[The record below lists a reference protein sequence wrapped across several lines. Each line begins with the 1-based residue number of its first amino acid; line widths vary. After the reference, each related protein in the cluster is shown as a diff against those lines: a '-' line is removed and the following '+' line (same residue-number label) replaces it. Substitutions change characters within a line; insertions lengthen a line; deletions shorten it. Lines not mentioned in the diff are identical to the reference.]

1 MKPILFSVSFLF
13 FIESTALLWSQ
24 TLSML
29 LLRLTKLLR
38 GRRLNFVFSLRF
50 MIRPYKV
57 IKKIVHFQASTF
69 LFFIYFF
76 ESLMSASAGQIL
88 TVDG

>member
-24 TLSML
+24 PLYML
-29 LLRLTKLLR
+29 LLWVNKAAKRAQIKVRLQP
-38 GRRLNFVFSLRF
+38 SF

-88 TVDG
+88 TADG

>member
-1 MKPILFSVSFLF
+1 MKTILFSVSFLF

-24 TLSML
+24 PLYML
-29 LLRLTKLLR
+29 LLWVNKAAKRAQIKVRLQP
-38 GRRLNFVFSLRF
+38 SF

-88 TVDG
+88 TADG

>member
-24 TLSML
+24 PLCML
-29 LLRLTKLLR
+29 LLWLTKLLR
-38 GRRLNFVFSLRF
+38 GRRLKFVFSLRF

-88 TVDG
+88 TADG

>member
-1 MKPILFSVSFLF
+1 MKTILCSVPFFFRRIDSSFMEPTSLYAS
-13 FIESTALLWSQ
+13 IVVNKAAKRVQ
-24 TLSML
+24 IKV
-29 LLRLTKLLR
+29 RLQP
-38 GRRLNFVFSLRF
+38 SF

-88 TVDG
+88 TADD

>member
-24 TLSML
+24 PLCML
-29 LLRLTKLLR
+29 LLWVNKAAKRVQIKFCLQP
-38 GRRLNFVFSLRF
+38 SF

-69 LFFIYFF
+69 FFLSIF
-76 ESLMSASAGQIL
+76 SSP
-88 TVDG
+88 

>member
-1 MKPILFSVSFLF
+1 MKPIIFSVSFFF

-24 TLSML
+24 PLYML
-29 LLRLTKLLR
+29 LFAVNKAAKRAQIKFRLQP
-38 GRRLNFVFSLRF
+38 SF

-88 TVDG
+88 TADG

>member
-24 TLSML
+24 PLCML
-29 LLRLTKLLR
+29 LLWVNKAAKRAQIKVRLQP
-38 GRRLNFVFSLRF
+38 SF

-88 TVDG
+88 TADG

>member
-13 FIESTALLWSQ
+13 FIESTALLRGAD
-24 TLSML
+24 LSICFYCG
-29 LLRLTKLLR
+29 LTKQLR

-57 IKKIVHFQASTF
+57 IKFFVQMQASSF
-69 LFFIYFF
+69 LFFSFF
-76 ESLMSASAGQIL
+76 GALKGNSARQIL
-88 TVDG
+88 TADG

>member
-1 MKPILFSVSFLF
+1 MKTILCSVPFFFRRIDSSFLWCQP
-13 FIESTALLWSQ
+13 LY
-24 TLSML
+24 ML
-29 LLRLTKLLR
+29 LLRVNKAAKRAQIKFCLQP
-38 GRRLNFVFSLRF
+38 SF

-88 TVDG
+88 TADG